1 MFFYSCVT
9 TWQGKIHWH
18 SQRSA
23 SKLQSTCLK
32 RCLGKLKWKYMQGM
46 HRVQN
51 INFNALHRFQW
62 LEIFV
67 FCRRNSLGRWI
78 FEIGNQKCYWCLRRQ
93 KPLSCLNP
101 MLLEAD
107 LNLLVL
113 QRRNLLMFY
122 ALLPLLLTVPRW
134 MLDFPANGV
143 NPRNL
148 NLVASFPLVGD
159 PRKTCK
165 VLWDTFQFLSRKS
178 SAGML
183 ACGHFLAPFA
193 SSFHVH

>member
-1 MFFYSCVT
+1 
-9 TWQGKIHWH
+9 
-18 SQRSA
+18 
-23 SKLQSTCLK
+23 
-32 RCLGKLKWKYMQGM
+32 
-46 HRVQN
+46 
-51 INFNALHRFQW
+51 
-62 LEIFV
+62 
-67 FCRRNSLGRWI
+67 
-78 FEIGNQKCYWCLRRQ
+78 
-93 KPLSCLNP
+93 
-101 MLLEAD
+101 
-107 LNLLVL
+107 
-113 QRRNLLMFY
+113 MFY
-122 ALLPLLLTVPRW
+122 ALLPLLLTVPSW

-159 PRKTCK
+159 PGKTCK